1 MCPYQNC
8 KPSCLFK
15 SQLCIYHKMHCISL
29 FLLITNTCFLQGVCA
44 DQNKVFGY
52 HCYQQVTLN
61 EAALAELKHL
71 FSAKAEILH
80 QTVALH
86 SYTSIL
92 SRLQVESYLYRLF
105 SSNPTTKS
113 VAVQDT
119 STGKFILI
127 SLDCILD
134 TNNWLVYTVC

>member
-1 MCPYQNC
+1 MSQ
-8 KPSCLFK
+8 LFK
-15 SQLCIYHKMHCISL
+15 SHHAFTIQMHCNVFYSSQTHL
-29 FLLITNTCFLQGVCA
+29 FALQGVCA
-44 DQNKVFGY
+44 DQAKVFGY
-52 HCYQQVTLN
+52 HCYQQVTMN

-92 SRLQVESYLYRLF
+92 SRLQVESYLYRLL

-119 STGKFILI
+119 STGKFTLI
-127 SLDCILD
+127 SLDCM
-134 TNNWLVYTVC
+134 

>member
-1 MCPYQNC
+1 LVY
-8 KPSCLFK
+8 F
-15 SQLCIYHKMHCISL
+15 IDHKHLSA
-29 FLLITNTCFLQGVCA
+29 LQAVCA
-44 DQNKVFGY
+44 DQTKVFGY

-61 EAALAELKHL
+61 EAALAELKLL

-92 SRLQVESYLYRLF
+92 SRLQVESYLYRLL

-119 STGKFILI
+119 STGKFTLI
-127 SLDCILD
+127 SLDCTLD
-134 TNNWLVYTVC
+134 TNNWLTYTV